1 MNNGSTYRADID
13 GLRAVAVLA
22 VLLFHLGVPGF
33 PGGFIGVDIFFVI
46 SGYLITGLIQAEIRA
61 GSFTLRRFYLR
72 RVRRLAPALV
82 VVSVPVAIVAFLLL
96 YPEDMRSYAAS
107 LAVQFVSLQNFVFL
121 AEGEYFRGAE
131 TKLLLHTWTL
141 AVEEQFYLLW
151 PLLLL
156 LTRRVRAA
164 KQFLAIAV
172 LIVVSFGLNLALMRL
187 SPKASFFLLPTRA
200 WELGVGGLIAVLE
213 HQRFFAGWLTRGRR
227 TTALAAAGLAAILA
241 SITQLSMRTPFP
253 GNAALLPVVGAALVV
268 VSGIG
273 GTHPLGKALS
283 HPAAVHLGLIS
294 YPLYL
299 WHWPLIAGATYL
311 HRDVREPAVAAAIL
325 VATVVLAESTYRLVE
340 TPIRTRRWL
349 PTPRRLLTAVGG
361 AALVLSAF
369 GVHAWATQG
378 AAYRF
383 PPVARAML
391 TAPFAS
397 RRNRCGTVFRA
408 LHPTAQVCSLHAEA
422 PARRRVLLW
431 GNSHG
436 DMWSALFVDLATAE
450 RSDLFLNARN
460 CKPTPGTGFCHP
472 GVNAAIP
479 GFITRERV
487 SDVVLAS
494 TWYGAEG
501 VRDEDFEADLAKLV
515 SQLSARRVRTW
526 LVIDPPSDPELD
538 PLASYEKNRE
548 APRFGVVAYARYA
561 PDKQRQQALFARLAK
576 ANPNVYVIDAS
587 TAVCGPEAC
596 LGGKGTQAWYR
607 DVGHLTDAG
616 ARRARGQFLPVFRAS
631 PPR

>member
-33 PGGFIGVDIFFVI
+33 PGGYIGVDIFFVI

-61 GSFTLRRFYLR
+61 GTFALSRFYLR
-72 RVRRLAPALV
+72 RVRRLAPALI
-82 VVSVPVAIVAFLLL
+82 VVSVPVAVAAFLVL
-96 YPEDMRSYAAS
+96 YPEDMRSYASS
-107 LAVQFVSLQNFVFL
+107 LALQFVSLQNFVFL

-156 LTRRVRAA
+156 LTRRVRAS
-164 KQFLAIAV
+164 KQFLVIAA
-172 LIVVSFGLNLALMRL
+172 LIVVSFALNLALMRL
-187 SPKASFFLLPTRA
+187 SPKASFFLLPARA
-200 WELGVGGLIAVLE
+200 WELGIGGLIAVLE
-213 HQRFFAGWLTRGRR
+213 HQRFFGWLTRGRR
-227 TTALAAAGLAAILA
+227 TALAAAGLVAIVLA
-241 SITQLSMRTPFP
+241 VTQFSLRTPFP
-253 GNAALLPVVGAALVV
+253 GHAALLPVLGAALVV
-268 VSGIG
+268 ISGIG
-273 GTHPLGKALS
+273 GSNPLGKALS

-299 WHWPLIAGATYL
+299 WHWPLIALSTYL
-311 HRDVREPAVAAAIL
+311 HHDVREPLVAAAIL
-325 VATVVLAESTYRLVE
+325 VATLVLAELTYRLVE
-340 TPIRTRRWL
+340 TPVRTRRWL
-349 PTPRRLLTAVGG
+349 PTPRRLLTATGL
-361 AALVLSAF
+361 AALLLSAF

-378 AAYRF
+378 AAYRYS
-383 PPVARAML
+383 PVARAML

-397 RRNRCGTVFRA
+397 RSNRCGMAFRA
-408 LHPTAQVCSLHAEA
+408 LHPASQVCSLHDEA
-422 PARRRVLLW
+422 AARRRVLLW
-431 GNSHG
+431 GNSHA
-436 DMWSALFVDLATAE
+436 DMWSALFVDLARAE
-450 RSDLFLNARN
+450 RTDLFLNARN
-460 CKPTPGTGFCHP
+460 CKPTPSTGFCHP
-472 GVNAAIP
+472 GVNAAILD
-479 GFITRERV
+479 FITRERV

-515 SQLSARRVRTW
+515 GQLSAKRVRTW
-526 LVIDPPSDPELD
+526 LVVDPPRAPELD
-538 PLASYEKNRE
+538 PLAAFEKNHQS
-548 APRFGVVAYARYA
+548 PRFAVVPFAQYA

-576 ANPNVYVIDAS
+576 ANPGVYVIDGS
-587 TAVCGPEAC
+587 VAVCGPAGC
-596 LGGKGTQAWYR
+596 RGGEGAQSWYR

-616 ARRARGQFLPVFRAS
+616 ARRARAQFLPAFRAS